1 MLQKPSNISLLSM
14 TFLNM
19 TLRKSL
25 SKLFFPPRFPP
36 QVFRVSSH
44 HGAELLSQP
53 GQDGAEYSREQ
64 MWQNILQLM
73 NTLPVV
79 CVGRFLSC
87 NHCPQEILVIS
98 LQQPQHKPPAGFGCC
113 WIGSREGEFT
123 WCILRCFRMEA
134 KP

>member
-1 MLQKPSNISLLSM
+1 M
-14 TFLNM
+14 TFLNVN
-19 TLRKSL
+19 LRKSL

-36 QVFRVSSH
+36 QVFRVRLYNCSQH
-44 HGAELLSQP
+44 EAELLSQP

-64 MWQNILQLM
+64 IWQNILQLM

-79 CVGRFLSC
+79 FVECFFSY
-87 NHCPQEILVIS
+87 NHCPQKILLIS
-98 LQQPQHKPPAGFGCC
+98 LQHKPPAGFGYC

-123 WCILRCFRMEA
+123 WCILGWMEA